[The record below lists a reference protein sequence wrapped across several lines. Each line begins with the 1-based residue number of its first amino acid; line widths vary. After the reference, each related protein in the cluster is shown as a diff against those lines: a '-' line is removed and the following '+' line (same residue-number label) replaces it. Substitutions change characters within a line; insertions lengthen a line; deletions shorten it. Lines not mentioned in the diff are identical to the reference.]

1 MNEKLSKAMVE
12 ENIVSDKVLD
22 VKLAVGG
29 SLVIFVVFYALQVR
43 LSRLEGMRDDVMN
56 YAV

>member
-12 ENIVSDKVLD
+12 ENIVSDRVLD

-29 SLVIFVVFYALQVR
+29 SLVIFC
-43 LSRLEGMRDDVMN
+43 
-56 YAV
+56 